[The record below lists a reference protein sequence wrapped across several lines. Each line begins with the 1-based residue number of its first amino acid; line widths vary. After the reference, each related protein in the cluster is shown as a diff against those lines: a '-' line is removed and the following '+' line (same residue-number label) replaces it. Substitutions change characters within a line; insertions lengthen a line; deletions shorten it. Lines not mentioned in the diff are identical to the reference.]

1 MTYPRATVPTPVA
14 VSPTLAEGA
23 AWDVRD
29 TVVLGVQVTVTGA
42 EPVTVV
48 VVARIDDSF
57 DWGPSPLTINTPA
70 NDGAG
75 VLQPGETG
83 RVDIDAGAN
92 LEVGL
97 FFSCPTVAS
106 SVLVGGRT
114 DGGKRR

>member
-1 MTYPRATVPTPVA
+1 MTYPRATAPTPVA
-14 VSPTLAEGA
+14 VTPTLAEGA

-29 TVVLGVQVTVTGA
+29 TTVLGLQVEVTGA
-42 EPVTVV
+42 EPVTCVV
-48 VVARIDDSF
+48 MARIDPSF
-57 DWGPSPLTINTPA
+57 EWGPTPLRIQTPA
-70 NDGAG
+70 DDGEG

-83 RVDIDAGAN
+83 RLDVDAGAN

-106 SVLVGGRT
+106 AVLVGGRP

>member
-1 MTYPRATVPTPVA
+1 MTYPRETAPTTVA
-14 VSPTLAEGA
+14 VTPTLTLGA

-29 TVVLGVQVTVTGA
+29 TTVLGVQIEVTGA

-48 VVARIDDSF
+48 VMARIDDSF
-57 DWGPSPLTINTPA
+57 DWGPSPLVINTPA
-70 NDGAG
+70 NDGTG

-106 SVLVGGRT
+106 AVLVGGRT

>member
-1 MTYPRATVPTPVA
+1 MTYPRETTPTLVA
-14 VSPTLAEGA
+14 VTPTSTLGV

-29 TVVLGVQVTVTGA
+29 TVVLGVQVEVTGA
-42 EPVTVV
+42 EPVTCV

-57 DWGPSPLTINTPA
+57 EWGPSPLTLNTPA

-97 FFSCPTVAS
+97 FFACPTVAS
-106 SVLVGGRT
+106 EVLVGGRR